1 MMIYIGIDP
10 GKNGGYAVIDEEGE
24 ARVWPWD
31 DDRFVHDMVVISS
44 PEKGHGLKACVERV
58 GAMPGQGVSS
68 TFSFGVSA
76 GYIHGVLSALGIPY
90 QLVVPRRWKS
100 EFGLNSDKKKSIEV
114 CRRLFPEVSLKRSG
128 RCRVESDGMAESLLL
143 AEYARRHF

>member
-1 MMIYIGIDP
+1 MIYIGVDP
-10 GKNGGYAVIDEEGE
+10 GKNGGYAVIAENDGEGG
-24 ARVWPWD
+24 VYVYPWD
-31 DDRFVHDMVVISS
+31 DDFFVFEMTALVGMKV
-44 PEKGHGLKACVERV
+44 GMKACVERV

-68 TFSFGVSA
+68 TFSFGLSA

-128 RCRVESDGMAESLLL
+128 RCRVESDGMAESLLM